1 MVSSPGDI
9 WSSVLSHTQTT
20 KEEKTYMGM
29 GQHLVLLP
37 SGNLLQF
44 ANWKMAIEIV
54 IIVDFPIKNMGNTH
68 PLTSYDSGYLKCP
81 CFDSLHQEIT
91 CINLLMPRC
100 LRGQGASFWIVYPL
114 VN

>member
-1 MVSSPGDI
+1 M
-9 WSSVLSHTQTT
+9 LSHTQTT

-54 IIVDFPIKNMGNTH
+54 IIVDFPIKKNGDFPFTRG
-68 PLTSYDSGYLKCP
+68 LYWWEYTS
-81 CFDSLHQEIT
+81 
-91 CINLLMPRC
+91 INEL
-100 LRGQGASFWIVYPL
+100 
-114 VN
+114 